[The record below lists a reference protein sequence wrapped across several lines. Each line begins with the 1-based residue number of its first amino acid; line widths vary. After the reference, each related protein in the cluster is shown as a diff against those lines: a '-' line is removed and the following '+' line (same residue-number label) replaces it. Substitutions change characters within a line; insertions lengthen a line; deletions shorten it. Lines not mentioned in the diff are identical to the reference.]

1 MGCRMNY
8 HFVPQSDG
16 KFHYVPFE
24 FHVYYKLINDC
35 CQTTVNDPNNPN
47 ANPIEPGYFSAF
59 PAGFRKV
66 VELR

>member
-1 MGCRMNY
+1 MI
-8 HFVPQSDG
+8 FASQSDG
-16 KFHYVPFE
+16 KYHYVPFE

-59 PAGFRKV
+59 PAGFREV
-66 VELR
+66 LL